1 MDLQRRAIRRSC
13 GPMIPVNLRTALS
26 IIILPAL
33 LASCGSSPRV
43 RGVPRK
49 LPVIDLHGSAQT
61 PAHSMDKKNYPFSA
75 DGDYKTAW
83 AANGSAS
90 DSDNDSWSSSHD
102 GSVSKR
108 NPSPVR
114 KVSSSPSKKKTVTS
128 SKSRSG
134 SSKGASTNYVIKK
147 GDTLGAIAQRNGTT
161 VSKIKAANGMSS
173 DNIREGKPLKIPK

>member
-1 MDLQRRAIRRSC
+1 MDLQRSAIRRSC
-13 GPMIPVNLRTALS
+13 GPMIPVNLRAALS
-26 IIILPAL
+26 IIILPAV

-43 RGVPRK
+43 RGAPRK

-61 PAHSMDKKNYPFSA
+61 PAHSMEKKSYPFNA
-75 DGDYKTAW
+75 DGDYMTAW
-83 AANGSAS
+83 ASNGSAS
-90 DSDNDSWSSSHD
+90 EHDNDSWSSSHD

-128 SKSRSG
+128 SKSKSG
-134 SSKGASTNYVIKK
+134 NSKGASRSYVIKR

-173 DNIREGKPLKIPK
+173 DKIREGKSLKIP

>member
-1 MDLQRRAIRRSC
+1 MDLQRSAIRRSC
-13 GPMIPVNLRTALS
+13 GPMIPVNLRAALS

-43 RGVPRK
+43 RGAPRK

-61 PAHSMDKKNYPFSA
+61 PAHSMEKKSYPFNA
-75 DGDYKTAW
+75 DGDYMTAW
-83 AANGSAS
+83 ASNGSAS
-90 DSDNDSWSSSHD
+90 EHDNDSWSSSHD

-128 SKSRSG
+128 SKSKSG
-134 SSKGASTNYVIKK
+134 SSKGASRSYVIKR

-173 DNIREGKPLKIPK
+173 DKIREGKSLKIP